1 MAYIVPP
8 KYVRHILVTLQSHGH
23 QAFLVGG
30 STRDMLLGRV
40 PLDWDISTSAL
51 PEQVMEIFPDCE
63 ATGLKHGTVTVKI
76 NSRSAEVTTFRS
88 EGSYT
93 DHRHPDMV
101 SFVGDLTTDLSR
113 RDFTMNAIA
122 FSPDGLMADPFDGCT
137 DIENRLIRAVGLP
150 QLRFQEDALRM
161 FRAVRFSARLG
172 FEIEQETLDA
182 IKIKAHLAAEV
193 AAERVRDEIEKILLS
208 PAPEKVFD
216 LIEYGLMD
224 SYLLSRPDHITDGGA
239 LSKLPRKKA
248 LYRWTCLC
256 AVLEHYG
263 CIESAESFLTALKMD
278 KRRIRLCTD
287 AAFILTTSI
296 PETTVEWKR
305 LLNKYGV
312 DSVSCAAAV
321 GDVLKHD
328 EPYTKELKSI
338 LKSGECFSLK
348 HLAVTGDDL
357 MTLGLS
363 GRELGEMLQFLLD
376 YVMEFPQ
383 FNQHDLLLSLA
394 KGTEE

>member
-30 STRDMLLGRV
+30 SVRDMLLGKH
-40 PLDWDISTSAL
+40 PFDWDISTSAR
-51 PEQVMEIFPDCE
+51 PEQVMEIFPDSDP
-63 ATGLKHGTVTVKI
+63 TGLKHGTVTVKI
-76 NSRSAEVTTFRS
+76 NSHSAEVTTFRS

-101 SFVGDLTTDLSR
+101 TFVGDLTTDLSR

-122 FSPDGLMADPFDGCT
+122 FSPDGLMADPFDGCS
-137 DIENRLIRAVGLP
+137 DIENHLIRAVGLP
-150 QLRFQEDALRM
+150 QLRFEEDALRM

-172 FEIEQETLDA
+172 FKIEKETLEA
-182 IKIKAHLAAEV
+182 IRIKAPLAADI
-193 AAERVRDEIEKILLS
+193 APERVRDEIEKILTS
-208 PAPEKVFD
+208 TAPAKFFD
-216 LIEYGLMD
+216 LVKYGLMD
-224 SYLLSRPDHITDGGA
+224 SYLVTRPESIDDGGS
-239 LSKLPRKKA
+239 LSKLPRKKS

-256 AVLEHYG
+256 VILENYG
-263 CIESAESFLTALKMD
+263 CIESVEDFLGSLRVD
-278 KRRIRLCTD
+278 KRRIRCCRDASAMLTD
-287 AAFILTTSI
+287 PI
-296 PETTVEWKR
+296 PETPVEWKR

-312 DSVSCAAAV
+312 TAVSCAAAV
-321 GDVLKHD
+321 ADVLKGKN
-328 EPYTKELKSI
+328 YTHELKTI
-338 LKSGECFSLK
+338 LRSGECFSLK

-357 MTLGLS
+357 MQIGLN
-363 GRELGEMLQFLLD
+363 GRELGEMLLFLLD

-383 FNQHDLLLSLA
+383 YNQRELLLSLA